1 MNRTEPMVRA
11 PRRTGTP
18 RRSSAPTAA
27 RFLGAGAP
35 RVGLLVGALLLAGC
49 SAFSRPAPSGS
60 LYLLAPDAPARQE
73 GASLGSVFVRRFSAT
88 PPFDDRPLLYRTTNG
103 TWRADAYD
111 GFAADPA
118 DMMTSALFSALE
130 ASGRFSVV
138 AAEGVTGRFD
148 HDAEGTLEAFYADYA
163 TGGAPEAVVR
173 MRVYVVRRTGAVRE
187 VLSVLPVEAR
197 APIAGDTAGAVVD
210 ALSAATSEA
219 MAKVVAALP
228 KEPRATADAA
238 VERPQKA
245 G

>member
-1 MNRTEPMVRA
+1 MTMRRHLSTDRVR
-11 PRRTGTP
+11 RHR
-18 RRSSAPTAA
+18 
-27 RFLGAGAP
+27 AG
-35 RVGLLVGALLLAGC
+35 RALLLAALASGACAGC

-60 LYLLAPDAPARQE
+60 LYLLAPAAPARQE

-130 ASGRFSVV
+130 ASGRFSLV
-138 AAEGVTGRFD
+138 AAEGVTGRFA
-148 HDAEGTLEAFYADYA
+148 HDAEGTLEAFYADFA

-173 MRVYVVRRTGAVRE
+173 LRVYVVRREGAVRE

-228 KEPRATADAA
+228 KEAGARGGAA

-245 G
+245 N